1 MSPVAPTS
9 AHTVAVLLD
18 EALVTLNRAV
28 GVLRRRNVP
37 IEGLALHPSGTAGVS
52 RLTFVVKADAET
64 ADRVAQQFHKMIGVR
79 SVMVL
84 ANDDSTTEA
93 KR

>member
-1 MSPVAPTS
+1 
-9 AHTVAVLLD
+9 
-18 EALVTLNRAV
+18 
-28 GVLRRRNVP
+28 
-37 IEGLALHPSGTAGVS
+37 VS
-52 RLTFVVKADAET
+52 RLTFVVKADAAT

-84 ANDDSTTEA
+84 ANEDSTMEA